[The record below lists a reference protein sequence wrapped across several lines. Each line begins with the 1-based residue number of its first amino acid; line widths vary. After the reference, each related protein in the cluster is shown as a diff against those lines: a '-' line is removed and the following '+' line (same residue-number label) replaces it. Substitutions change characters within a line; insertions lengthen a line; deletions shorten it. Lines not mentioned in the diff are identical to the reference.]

1 LFNVGDVG
9 RRGGVD
15 GGGNRGGGRRVGDGD
30 AYSGG
35 DYVCANGS
43 ISSGITL
50 EGPDRFVR
58 LEYSQ
63 NLLHHILEL
72 LPGPGTEL
80 FLP

>member
-9 RRGGVD
+9 RSGGVD
-15 GGGNRGGGRRVGDGD
+15 GGGNRGGSRRVGD

-35 DYVCANGS
+35 DNVCANGS

-50 EGPDRFVR
+50 VGPDRFVR
-58 LEYSQ
+58 LGYSQ